1 MDSISRLVT
10 TLKNASRAKRAS
22 IAMPYSSLTEAAL
35 EGLKR
40 AGYLGAVSVRG
51 EKHRR
56 ALEATLRYE
65 NGMPSFTEVQR
76 ISKPSRRLYRK
87 ATEIRRVRS
96 GYGKLFLTT
105 SKGIMTDGEARKAK
119 VGGEPLFQI
128 Y

>member
-10 TLKNASRAKRAS
+10 TLKNAARAKRAS
-22 IAMPYSSLTEAAL
+22 IAMPYSSFTEAAL
-35 EGLKR
+35 QGLKR
-40 AGYLGAVSVRG
+40 AGYVSAVSVRG

-65 NGMPSFTEVQR
+65 KDAPSFTEVRR

-87 ATEIRRVRS
+87 ADEVRRVRN

-105 SKGIMTDGEARKAK
+105 SKGIMTDTEARKAK

-128 Y
+128 W

>member
-10 TLKNASRAKRAS
+10 TLKNAARAKRAS
-22 IAMPYSSLTEAAL
+22 IAMPYSLFTEAAL
-35 EGLKR
+35 HGLKR
-40 AGYLGAVSVRG
+40 AGYVSAVSVRG

-56 ALEATLRYE
+56 ALEATLHYE
-65 NGMPSFTEVQR
+65 KGAPSFTEVRR

-87 ATEIRRVRS
+87 ATEVRRVRS
-96 GYGKLFLTT
+96 GYGRLFLTT

-128 Y
+128 W